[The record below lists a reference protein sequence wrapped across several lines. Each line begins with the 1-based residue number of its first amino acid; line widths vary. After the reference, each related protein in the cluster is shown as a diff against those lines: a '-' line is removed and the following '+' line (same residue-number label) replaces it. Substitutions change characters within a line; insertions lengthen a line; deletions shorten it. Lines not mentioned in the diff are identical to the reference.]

1 MTEEV
6 SASVEADWRRLR
18 YRLQRQGMLELDAWL
33 APLLDAHQSM
43 VPEVDYELM
52 QAMESLLA
60 KEPPELL
67 AMMHGDEEI
76 PASLRRWLEMK

>member
-6 SASVEADWRRLR
+6 SASVEAAWRRLR

-33 APLLDAHQSM
+33 APLLDAHPSA
-43 VPEVDYELM
+43 VPEMDCAWM
-52 QAMESLLA
+52 QAVESLLA

-67 AMMHGDEEI
+67 AMMHGDQEI